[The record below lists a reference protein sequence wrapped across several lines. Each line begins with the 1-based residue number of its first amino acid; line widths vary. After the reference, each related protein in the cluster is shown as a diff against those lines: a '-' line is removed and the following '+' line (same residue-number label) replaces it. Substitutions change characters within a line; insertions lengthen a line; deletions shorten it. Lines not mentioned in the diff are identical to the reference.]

1 MVAPLPFVPVTMMII
16 IIIIVIIIVMM
27 AMTMAVMMPALLVGV
42 SRGNEG

>member
-1 MVAPLPFVPVTMMII
+1 MVAPLPFVPVTMMI